1 MSLGFERVCLSLGG
15 KAILHDLSLQLAQ
28 GEQVALIGPSGA
40 GKTSLLGIANSS
52 LRPDSGRVSLLG
64 QQAADLS
71 AAALKALR
79 SDIGTVYQVPPLPG
93 RQRAIH
99 AVGAG
104 QLARQPLWRSLADL
118 WWPAQT
124 QAIDAC
130 LRQVALP
137 DVLYARCGELSGGQ
151 RQRVGI
157 ARMLYQA
164 PRLLLADEPVSAL
177 DPHQGR
183 QMLQV
188 MQQDAR
194 SRNATLLVS
203 LHAVDLALE
212 LFPRVIGLRDGR
224 ILFDLPTAQVTPAL
238 LQALYAGEA
247 AETHAEQQIPVFA
260 GALAAGPRC

>member
-1 MSLGFERVCLSLGG
+1 MSLSFEHVSLTLGG
-15 KAILHDLSLQLAQ
+15 RTILHDLSLQLAQ

-40 GKTSLLGIANSS
+40 GKTSLLGLANSS
-52 LRPDSGRVSLLG
+52 LRPAGGRVGILG
-64 QQAADLS
+64 QIPAAL
-71 AAALKALR
+71 AAGALKALR
-79 SDIGTVYQVPPLPG
+79 ADIGTVYQVPPLPG

-104 QLARQPLWRSLADL
+104 RLAHRPLWRSLADL

-137 DVLYARCGELSGGQ
+137 DALYARCGELSGGQ

-188 MQQDAR
+188 LQQDAR
-194 SRNATLLVS
+194 DRNATLLVS

-224 ILFDLPTAQVTPAL
+224 ILFDLPAVQVTPAL

-247 AETHAEQQIPVFA
+247 TAGFAEPAIPVFA
-260 GALAAGPRC
+260 GSLAAGPRC